1 MTLTNNGSAP
11 LEITGSVATGDFA
24 ETNNC
29 LATLPVGGV
38 CHITVTFS
46 PTVPGNRYGAVTL
59 TDNAANSPQAI
70 VLGGVGVAVSV
81 ATLSA
86 TALTFPGQAVAAS
99 GSQSV
104 TLTNTGTATLTIRGI
119 ALGGANS
126 GDFALTPTCG
136 ASLATGPS
144 CALAE

>member
-1 MTLTNNGSAP
+1 M
-11 LEITGSVATGDFA
+11 
-24 ETNNC
+24 
-29 LATLPVGGV
+29 GGV

-59 TDNAANSPQAI
+59 TDDAANSPQAI

-86 TALTFPGQAVAAS
+86 TALTFPGQAVSTTS

-104 TLTNTGTATLTIRGI
+104 TLTNTGTATLTIR
-119 ALGGANS
+119 
-126 GDFALTPTCG
+126 
-136 ASLATGPS
+136 ASL
-144 CALAE
+144 